1 MNFTVETAY
10 TPASMSV
17 MAWALR
23 KTVRAKRSK
32 RSHRFGILVLLL
44 GLVLMLSEEAVTFR
58 LILTL
63 AAMAAIVLA
72 LIFEDRLNGYIAFKR
87 ILPGMA
93 TSSVTFHEEGY
104 HSETAMGSSDFH
116 YDTIL
121 MLAEHR
127 DYFVFIFSASHAQ
140 IYDKRTLAGGSCE
153 GFKAFLT
160 EKTGKDWA
168 SV

>member
-1 MNFTVETAY
+1 MKFTFETAY

-17 MAWALR
+17 MARALR

-32 RSHRFGILVLLL
+32 RSHRFGVLVLLL
-44 GLVLMLSEEAVTFR
+44 GLVLMLSAEAVTFR

-93 TSSVTFHEEGY
+93 NSSVSFHEEGY
-104 HSETAMGSSDFH
+104 HSETALGASDFR
-116 YDTIL
+116 YDTIRL
-121 MLAEHR
+121 LAEHK

-140 IYDKRTLAGGSCE
+140 IYDKRTLTGGSCE
-153 GFKAFLT
+153 DFKAFLT
-160 EKTGKDWA
+160 ERTGKDWA
-168 SV
+168 AV